1 MDKLS
6 LTNGRL
12 RSLAD
17 RFGATASFLCALHC
31 ALLPAVIALLPALG
45 LGFLADHAFE
55 RVFVIFSVALA
66 VTSLFFG
73 FRRHQRLAAFLFMIP
88 GVVLLIIGVAIAGDH
103 GNVTHAALVSVG
115 GVLVMCS
122 HIANLRLA
130 HNHSHT
136 RECGCLPGARA

>member
-1 MDKLS
+1 MCLIETLMK
-6 LTNGRL
+6 T

-31 ALLPAVIALLPALG
+31 ALLPALIAMLPALG

-55 RVFVIFSVALA
+55 RAFVGFSVALA

-73 FRRHQRLAAFLFMIP
+73 FRRHQRLAAFLFMVP
-88 GVVLLIIGVAIAGDH
+88 GVVLLLVGVFIDVDH
-103 GNVTHAALVSVG
+103 TGAFHAVLVSIG
-115 GVLVMCS
+115 GLLVMCA

-130 HNHSHT
+130 HSHIHSGDC
-136 RECGCLPGARA
+136 CGPTAAR